1 MTAKKRLVVLF
12 TLIAAVIIAITTTAV
27 SVLNVSANSDYAA
40 MKGFNIEGL
49 NYSDDETV
57 SNRSIKYSNATIG
70 NMSLWVGRYNLYNS
84 TTRHMYVALFIEAK
98 ICASNNSARNSQMVI
113 DVYHVDDL
121 CSTVTVYYPEQSSG
135 GSVTETSGFEFGI
148 SEDGFNAGF
157 SFSDSHTYSE
167 IDLQCESYSSLDCED
182 GPCECDPNG
191 APTGVEFSFTWQDVG
206 ALTPNRSPY
215 HGEII
220 KRLAVVFDVDMASN
234 PGFDS
239 DFNTF
244 VVEYDAYLY
253 YGGGNRSN
261 NITMEFDGRGV
272 SVD

>member
-27 SVLNVSANSDYAA
+27 NVLNVSANSDYAA

-57 SNRSIKYSNATIG
+57 SNRSIKYSNTTIG
-70 NMSLWVGRYNLYNS
+70 NMSLWVGKYNLYNS

-121 CSTVTVYYPEQSSG
+121 CSTVVVYYPQESS
-135 GSVTETSGFEFGI
+135 GSVTETSGFEFGLNDDGA
-148 SEDGFNAGF
+148 SFGFNF
-157 SFSDSHTYSE
+157 SNSHTYSE
-167 IDLQCESYSSLDCED
+167 IDLLCESYSSLDCEN

-191 APTGVEFSFTWQDVG
+191 EPTGVEFTFAWEDVLG
-206 ALTPNRSPY
+206 YPNRSPY

-220 KRLAVVFDVDMASN
+220 KRLAVVFDVDMSSN

-244 VVEYDAYLY
+244 MVEYDADLY
-253 YGGGNRSN
+253 YSGGYRSN
-261 NITMEFDGRGV
+261 NITMKFNGRGV